1 MFVENSDELCYPIYR
16 KIDRLVNIFERMI
29 DLKKRTLKTVASA
42 MVITLGLS
50 VMPAPAYAV
59 STNIVAETK
68 NVNTLTISQIQDLA
82 VIYNDTKQSLMLKQ
96 KQLDLQ
102 AQMLRNNRRSI
113 ENQINSM
120 GDSSSMSGGSAQIG
134 TALGSLQAQLQAET
148 AKPAEEQNP
157 ALITQLN
164 AQISAMQIQYGS
176 AVATEQSMAAQ
187 MQSSLD
193 SALAGIDQI
202 NDGLDSIAEGQDDL
216 NKAMADLEKQMRY
229 TSAALALNVVQ
240 LEKSIELLEDNAALL
255 ERSVKIAELQQKLGM
270 TTALNVSTTQTS
282 LTELKKTIADQE
294 ETLDNLK
301 RSINILIGR
310 SANSELEVVPMS
322 LPVAIQPAPAYTPQL
337 VKKFLDND
345 YSLKTMERDKTNL
358 KDSVEDDMGSDE
370 KQDIDYQVMAKDMEI
385 DNKRQAV
392 QDNLKAM
399 IAKINS
405 DGQAYNVSRQK
416 YAAEQ
421 KNYEF
426 AKKKYE
432 LGMISEIALRQA
444 EATLKQA
451 EMTNM
456 ANAYAYYLDWQKY
469 YMAEKGVDV
478 SQLAM

>member
-1 MFVENSDELCYPIYR
+1 M
-16 KIDRLVNIFERMI
+16 
-29 DLKKRTLKTVASA
+29 KKKTLKTVAA
-42 MVITLGLS
+42 ATVLTLGLS

-96 KQLDLQ
+96 KQLELQ
-102 AQMLRNNRRSI
+102 AQMMRNERRSI
-113 ENQINSM
+113 ENQISSM
-120 GDSSSMSGGSAQIG
+120 GDSSSTGGSKEISEKLGLLKAQLAQESDADKRTALIAQI
-134 TALGSLQAQLQAET
+134 TSLEMQL
-148 AKPAEEQNP
+148 PSV
-157 ALITQLN
+157 L
-164 AQISAMQIQYGS
+164 
-176 AVATEQSMAAQ
+176 ATEQSMAAQ
-187 MQSSLD
+187 MQSGLD
-193 SALAGIDQI
+193 SALAGIEQI
-202 NDGLDSIAEGQDDL
+202 NDGLDSIAEGKDDL
-216 NKAMADLEKQMRY
+216 DKAMKDLEKQMRY

-240 LEKSIELLEDNAALL
+240 LDKSIELMEDNAALL

-270 TTALNVSTTQTS
+270 TTAVNVASTQTS
-282 LTELKKTIADQE
+282 LVELKKSIADQQ
-294 ETLDNLK
+294 ETMDNLK

-310 SANSELEVVPMS
+310 SANSELEVVPMN
-322 LPVAIQPAPAYTPQL
+322 LPVAIEAAPAYTPQL

-358 KDSVEDDMGSDE
+358 KDSVKDDMGSDE
-370 KQDIDYQVMAKDMEI
+370 KQEIDYNVMAKDMEI

-416 YAAEQ
+416 YVTEK
-421 KNYEF
+421 KNFEF
-426 AKKKYE
+426 AQKKYE

-456 ANAYAYYLDWQKY
+456 VNGYAYYLDWQKY
-469 YMAEKGVDV
+469 YLAEKGVDV
-478 SQLAM
+478 SQLAL

>member
-1 MFVENSDELCYPIYR
+1 MFVENGDELCYPIYR

-29 DLKKRTLKTVASA
+29 DLKKRTLKTVAAA

-68 NVNTLTISQIQDLA
+68 NVNTLTVSQIQDLA
-82 VIYNDTKQSLMLKQ
+82 VIYNDTKQSMMLKQ
-96 KQLDLQ
+96 KQLELQ

-120 GDSSSMSGGSAQIG
+120 DTSGMSGGSAQIG

-148 AKPAEEQNP
+148 AKPLDQQDL

-176 AVATEQSMAAQ
+176 AVATEQSMEAQ
-187 MQSSLD
+187 IQSSLN

-282 LTELKKTIADQE
+282 LVELKKTIADQE

-399 IAKINS
+399 LAKINS

-456 ANAYAYYLDWQKY
+456 VNAYSYYLDWQKY

-478 SQLAM
+478 SQLTM

>member
-1 MFVENSDELCYPIYR
+1 M
-16 KIDRLVNIFERMI
+16 
-29 DLKKRTLKTVASA
+29 KKKTLKTVAA
-42 MVITLGLS
+42 ATVLTLGLS

-96 KQLDLQ
+96 KQLELQ
-102 AQMLRNNRRSI
+102 AQMMRNERRSI
-113 ENQINSM
+113 ENQISSM
-120 GDSSSMSGGSAQIG
+120 GDSSMSGGSQQIG
-134 TALGSLQAQLQAET
+134 GALAGLQAQLEAEMKKEAPDQAV
-148 AKPAEEQNP
+148 
-157 ALITQLN
+157 ITQLN
-164 AQISAMQIQYGS
+164 AQIAAMKIQYGS

-187 MQSSLD
+187 MQSGLD
-193 SALAGIDQI
+193 SALAGIEQI
-202 NDGLDSIAEGQDDL
+202 NDGLDSIAEGKDDL
-216 NKAMADLEKQMRY
+216 DKAMKDLEKQMRY

-240 LEKSIELLEDNAALL
+240 LDKSIELMEDNAALL

-270 TTALNVSTTQTS
+270 TTAVNVASTQTS
-282 LTELKKTIADQE
+282 LVELKKSIADQQ
-294 ETLDNLK
+294 ETMDNLK

-310 SANSELEVVPMS
+310 SANSELEVVPMN
-322 LPVAIQPAPAYTPQL
+322 LPVAIEAAPAYTPQL

-358 KDSVEDDMGSDE
+358 KDSVKDDMGSDE
-370 KQDIDYQVMAKDMEI
+370 KQEIDYNVMAKDMEI

-416 YAAEQ
+416 YVTEK
-421 KNYEF
+421 KNFEF
-426 AKKKYE
+426 AQKKYE

-456 ANAYAYYLDWQKY
+456 VNGYAYYLDWQKY
-469 YMAEKGVDV
+469 YLAEKGVDV
-478 SQLAM
+478 SQLAL